1 MKNRKL
7 NVGLICL
14 ITLGLGVLI
23 TALRRR
29 HIEVTFNDA
38 IGILDYGPSLLR
50 PITVVTMVWL
60 FRTEKDL
67 QKLRKDV
74 YGIGVML
81 ALFELLSLLSP
92 YFGVFDIRDLMATM
106 LGSAATYGL
115 YKWIFESDKQT
126 NGV

>member
-1 MKNRKL
+1 MKSKKPI
-7 NVGLICL
+7 VGFICL

-23 TALRRR
+23 TALRRK

-60 FRTEKDL
+60 FRTGKDS
-67 QKLRKDV
+67 QKQKKDV
-74 YGIGVML
+74 YGVGIML
-81 ALFELLSLLSP
+81 VVFELLSVFFS
-92 YFGVFDIRDLMATM
+92 YFGVFDTRDLIATV
-106 LGSAATYGL
+106 LGSVATYGL
-115 YKWIFESDKQT
+115 YKWIFESDKQI